1 MRIHGVVV
9 RPWTNG
15 RREEVGGG
23 GGEDTTDIGM
33 RNRKSQ
39 SPYFMIRNVSKG
51 ETRFDFL

>member
-15 RREEVGGG
+15 QREGVGGG
-23 GGEDTTDIGM
+23 GGDTTDIGM